1 MKKRPLIF
9 QGKRTDN
16 GEWVCSS
23 TVVQFVDGGV
33 LTAYIPAFGANC
45 TCSHDVLTDAIV
57 SMSECCLYSV
67 DPDTIRQFTGLM
79 DKNDNPIYER
89 DIVRIRGD
97 QNNADWKDVDYI
109 AQIVFLDGGFCAID
123 GTVEEHAFRRYA
135 LNRMD
140 FDLEV
145 IGNIHDDWHLLADED
160 ESESKTYTTE
170 GMVM

>member
-1 MKKRPLIF
+1 MIRPLIF
-9 QGKRTDN
+9 QGKRTDT
-16 GEWVCSS
+16 GEWVCGG
-23 TVVQFVDGGV
+23 TIIQFMNEGE
-33 LTAYIPAFGANC
+33 LTAYMPAFGDC
-45 TCSHDVLTDAIV
+45 CVCSHDFDTDAIV
-57 SMSECCLYSV
+57 SMSETCMYRV
-67 DPDTIRQFTGLM
+67 DPATIRQFTGLM
-79 DKNDNPIYER
+79 DRTERPIYEH

-145 IGNIHDDWHLLADED
+145 IGNVHDDLHLLLDED